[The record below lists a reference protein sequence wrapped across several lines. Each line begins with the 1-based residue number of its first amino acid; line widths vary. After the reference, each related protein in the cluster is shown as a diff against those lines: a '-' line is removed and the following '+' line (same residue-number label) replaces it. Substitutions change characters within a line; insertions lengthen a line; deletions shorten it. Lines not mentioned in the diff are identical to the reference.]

1 MAVGEGGEG
10 SFAALKRLLGTA
22 VAIGKT
28 RFELLSVELQEEKL
42 RLLGMLVY
50 AGAALFFLGVGIILL
65 VFFLAVAFW
74 EQRLVVFGLATLLF
88 LVVGSVCAARAAGAA
103 RRGSP
108 VFAQSL
114 AELESDLARLK
125 RSVSESR

>member
-10 SFAALKRLLGTA
+10 SFAALKRLLATA

-74 EQRLVVFGLATLLF
+74 EQRLVVTGGDEAVREQAAVFLCARDDGGCF
-88 LVVGSVCAARAAGAA
+88 LVPRPAGVPGS
-103 RRGSP
+103 
-108 VFAQSL
+108 
-114 AELESDLARLK
+114 
-125 RSVSESR
+125 